1 MPGVSPV
8 NNPVALVTGATT
20 GVVPVTV
27 YEIPE
32 PLAGA
37 VTVIVP
43 VETIQVGC
51 VVTLAVGAAGA
62 AHAHELVTTLFSQ
75 EIAPAIE
82 RPLPKREELPNKWI
96 GPSAT
101 TVPLKTEPVAKSN
114 CPPICQYT
122 LHNEAE
128 LIRETVEDAAAAK
141 APPIL
146 ITNKAFELPPPSNI
160 KFPSN
165 VEAAPVL

>member
-1 MPGVSPV
+1 MPGVNPV

-20 GVVPVTV
+20 GVIPVTVYEIPEPLAGAVTFIVPVETIQVGCFVTLAVGAAGAPVTTLMVKGVAVDTHSALVVVTAYTPGANPVNNPVALVTGATTGVIPVTV

-62 AHAHELVTTLFSQ
+62 AHAHELVTTCLLYTS
-75 EIAPAIE
+75 
-82 RPLPKREELPNKWI
+82 
-96 GPSAT
+96 PS
-101 TVPLKTEPVAKSN
+101 P
-114 CPPICQYT
+114 
-122 LHNEAE
+122 
-128 LIRETVEDAAAAK
+128 R
-141 APPIL
+141 
-146 ITNKAFELPPPSNI
+146 
-160 KFPSN
+160 
-165 VEAAPVL
+165 

>member
-20 GVVPVTV
+20 GVIPVTV

-43 VETIQVGC
+43 VETIHVGC

-62 AHAHELVTTLFSQ
+62 PGTALTVNVVAVDMHSALLVVT
-75 EIAPAIE
+75 A
-82 RPLPKREELPNKWI
+82 
-96 GPSAT
+96 
-101 TVPLKTEPVAKSN
+101 
-114 CPPICQYT
+114 
-122 LHNEAE
+122 
-128 LIRETVEDAAAAK
+128 
-141 APPIL
+141 
-146 ITNKAFELPPPSNI
+146 
-160 KFPSN
+160 
-165 VEAAPVL
+165 

>member
-1 MPGVSPV
+1 MPGVNPV
-8 NNPVALVTGATT
+8 NNPVVLVTGATT

-62 AHAHELVTTLFSQ
+62 TQAHELVTILLWVS
-75 EIAPAIE
+75 IAPVVE
-82 RPLPKREELPNKWI
+82 RPLPKRDEASNKWI
-96 GPSAT
+96 APVAI
-101 TVPLKTEPVAKSN
+101 TVPLKIELSPKVNA
-114 CPPICQYT
+114 PFICQYT
-122 LHNEAE
+122 LQKEAE
-128 LIRETVEDAAAAK
+128 LVRTI
-141 APPIL
+141 
-146 ITNKAFELPPPSNI
+146 
-160 KFPSN
+160 
-165 VEAAPVL
+165 